1 MSPAKC
7 TAEAKSMGNIH
18 LLEYVDA
25 RQHGSFTRCLK
36 VETMNT
42 DYTF

>member
-7 TAEAKSMGNIH
+7 TAEAESMGNIH

-25 RQHGSFTRCLK
+25 RILYLIPKG
-36 VETMNT
+36 
-42 DYTF
+42 